1 MSPRII
7 YNDSDVELLARIMK
21 AEALGEGEEGMLMVG
36 NVVVNRVVAN
46 CDVFKN
52 TRTISEVIYQKNA
65 FSGVGQPLFNQP
77 VNAKEK
83 ELALR
88 NIDGYRIE
96 LCGKT
101 SQFLNFCFD
110 QLTGFMQMHMPRNKL
125 GKGIDNRDNR
135 FAKLFF
141 FHSIRTP

>member
-83 ELALR
+83 
-88 NIDGYRIE
+88 YRW
-96 LCGKT
+96 L
-101 SQFLNFCFD
+101 SY
-110 QLTGFMQMHMPRNKL
+110 
-125 GKGIDNRDNR
+125 
-135 FAKLFF
+135 
-141 FHSIRTP
+141 

>member
-7 YNDSDVELLARIMK
+7 HNDSDVDLLARIMK

-46 CDVFKN
+46 CDVFRN
-52 TRTISEVIYQKNA
+52 TRTISEVVYQKNA

-96 LCGKT
+96 PATNALWFKNPGSNVSCPQ
-101 SQFLNFCFD
+101 QFYGELSGRYKNHCFYAP
-110 QLTGFMQMHMPRNKL
+110 G
-125 GKGIDNRDNR
+125 
-135 FAKLFF
+135 AKLNCDV
-141 FHSIRTP
+141 

>member
-1 MSPRII
+1 MSPRIL
-7 YNDSDVELLARIMK
+7 YNHSDVDLLARIMK

-46 CDVFKN
+46 CDVFKD
-52 TRTISEVIYQKNA
+52 TRTISEVVYQKNA

-96 LCGKT
+96 PATNALWFKNPGSNVSCPQ
-101 SQFLNFCFD
+101 QFYGELSGRYKNHCFYAP
-110 QLTGFMQMHMPRNKL
+110 G
-125 GKGIDNRDNR
+125 
-135 FAKLFF
+135 AKLNCDL
-141 FHSIRTP
+141 

>member
-7 YNDSDVELLARIMK
+7 HNDSDVDLLARIMK

-46 CDVFKN
+46 CDIFRN
-52 TRTISEVIYQKNA
+52 TRTISEVVYQKNA

-96 LCGKT
+96 PATNALWFKNPGSNVSCPQ
-101 SQFLNFCFD
+101 QFYGELSGRYKNHCFYVPSP
-110 QLTGFMQMHMPRNKL
+110 GECPE
-125 GKGIDNRDNR
+125 
-135 FAKLFF
+135 
-141 FHSIRTP
+141 IR

>member
-1 MSPRII
+1 
-7 YNDSDVELLARIMK
+7 MK

-96 LCGKT
+96 PATNALWFKNPGRNVTCPQ
-101 SQFLNFCFD
+101 QFYGELSGRYKNHCFYAP
-110 QLTGFMQMHMPRNKL
+110 G
-125 GKGIDNRDNR
+125 
-135 FAKLFF
+135 AKLKCDL
-141 FHSIRTP
+141 

>member
-52 TRTISEVIYQKNA
+52 TRTISEVVYQKNA

-96 LCGKT
+96 PATNALWFKNPGRNVTCPQ
-101 SQFLNFCFD
+101 QFYGELSGRYKNHCFYAP
-110 QLTGFMQMHMPRNKL
+110 G
-125 GKGIDNRDNR
+125 
-135 FAKLFF
+135 AKLK
-141 FHSIRTP
+141 

>member
-1 MSPRII
+1 MSPRIL
-7 YNDSDVELLARIMK
+7 YNNSDVDLLARIMK

-46 CDVFKN
+46 CDVFKD
-52 TRTISEVIYQKNA
+52 TRTISEVVYQKNA

-96 LCGKT
+96 PATNALWFKNPGSNVSCPQ
-101 SQFLNFCFD
+101 QFYGELSGRYKNHCFYAP
-110 QLTGFMQMHMPRNKL
+110 G
-125 GKGIDNRDNR
+125 
-135 FAKLFF
+135 AKLNCDL
-141 FHSIRTP
+141 

>member
-1 MSPRII
+1 MSSRIA
-7 YNDSDVELLARIMK
+7 YNSKEVELLARLIK

-46 CDVFKN
+46 CDVFKD
-52 TRTISEVIYQKNA
+52 TRTISEVVYQKNA

-96 LCGKT
+96 PATNALWFKNPGSNVSCPQ
-101 SQFLNFCFD
+101 QFYGELSGRYKNHCFYAP
-110 QLTGFMQMHMPRNKL
+110 G
-125 GKGIDNRDNR
+125 
-135 FAKLFF
+135 AKLNCDL
-141 FHSIRTP
+141 

>member
-1 MSPRII
+1 MSPRIL
-7 YNDSDVELLARIMK
+7 YNDSDVDLLARIMK

-52 TRTISEVIYQKNA
+52 TRTISEVVYQKNA
-65 FSGVGQPLFNQP
+65 FSGVGQRLFNQP
-77 VNAKEK
+77 INAKER

-96 LCGKT
+96 PAYNALW
-101 SQFLNFCFD
+101 F
-110 QLTGFMQMHMPRNKL
+110 
-125 GKGIDNRDNR
+125 
-135 FAKLFF
+135 
-141 FHSIRTP
+141 

>member
-1 MSPRII
+1 LSPRILF
-7 YNDSDVELLARIMK
+7 NDSDVELLARIMK

-36 NVVVNRVVAN
+36 NVVINRVVAN

-65 FSGVGQPLFNQP
+65 FSGVGQPLFNQA

-88 NIDGYRIE
+88 NIEGYRIE
-96 LCGKT
+96 PAYSALWFKNPGSKT
-101 SQFLNFCFD
+101 PCPETFYGN
-110 QLTGFMQMHMPRNKL
+110 LTGRFKNHCFYAL
-125 GKGIDNRDNR
+125 G
-135 FAKLFF
+135 AKYNCDL
-141 FHSIRTP
+141 

>member
-1 MSPRII
+1 MSPRIL
-7 YNDSDVELLARIMK
+7 YNDSDVDLLARIMK

-36 NVVVNRVVAN
+36 NVVVNRVVAT
-46 CDVFKN
+46 CDVFKD
-52 TRTISEVIYQKNA
+52 TRTISEVVYQKNA

-96 LCGKT
+96 PATNALWFKNPGSNVSCPQ
-101 SQFLNFCFD
+101 QFYGELSGRYKNHCFYAPGVKLNCD
-110 QLTGFMQMHMPRNKL
+110 L
-125 GKGIDNRDNR
+125 
-135 FAKLFF
+135 
-141 FHSIRTP
+141 

>member
-1 MSPRII
+1 MSPRIL
-7 YNDSDVELLARIMK
+7 YNDSDVDLLARIMK

-46 CDVFKN
+46 CDVFKD
-52 TRTISEVIYQKNA
+52 TRTISEVVYQKNA

-96 LCGKT
+96 PATNALWFKNPGSNVSCPQ
-101 SQFLNFCFD
+101 QFYGELSGRYKNHCFYAPGTKLNCD
-110 QLTGFMQMHMPRNKL
+110 L
-125 GKGIDNRDNR
+125 
-135 FAKLFF
+135 
-141 FHSIRTP
+141 

>member
-1 MSPRII
+1 MSPRIL
-7 YNDSDVELLARIMK
+7 YNDSDVDLLARIMK

-46 CDVFKN
+46 CDVFKD
-52 TRTISEVIYQKNA
+52 TRTISEVVYQKNA
-65 FSGVGQPLFNQP
+65 FSGVDTRSRVQP

-96 LCGKT
+96 PATNALWFKNPGSNVSCPQ
-101 SQFLNFCFD
+101 QFYGELSGRYKNHCFYAPVLN
-110 QLTGFMQMHMPRNKL
+110 
-125 GKGIDNRDNR
+125 
-135 FAKLFF
+135 
-141 FHSIRTP
+141 

>member
-1 MSPRII
+1 MSPRIL
-7 YNDSDVELLARIMK
+7 YNDSDVDLLARIMK

-52 TRTISEVIYQKNA
+52 TRTISEVVYQKNA
-65 FSGVGQPLFNQP
+65 FSGVGQRLFNQP
-77 VNAKEK
+77 INAKER

-96 LCGKT
+96 PAYNALWFKNPGSGRPCPE
-101 SQFLNFCFD
+101 NFYGSLSGRFKNHCFYAP
-110 QLTGFMQMHMPRNKL
+110 G
-125 GKGIDNRDNR
+125 
-135 FAKLFF
+135 AKLNCEL
-141 FHSIRTP
+141 

>member
-1 MSPRII
+1 MSPRIL
-7 YNDSDVELLARIMK
+7 YNDSDVDLLARIMK

-46 CDVFKN
+46 CDVFKD
-52 TRTISEVIYQKNA
+52 TRTISEVVYQKNA

-96 LCGKT
+96 PVSYT
-101 SQFLNFCFD
+101 H
-110 QLTGFMQMHMPRNKL
+110 LTLPT
-125 GKGIDNRDNR
+125 NREV
-135 FAKLFF
+135 
-141 FHSIRTP
+141 